1 MRDSRGR
8 WLRREEWHSICSR
21 HQVPRDG
28 CPLCGR
34 GCWRNVWLGRLSRLA
49 YAVAPRLWRRWANRN
64 RGDY

>member
-21 HQVPRDG
+21 HQTPQSG
-28 CPLCGR
+28 CPLCSR
-34 GCWRNVWLGRLSRLA
+34 GCWRNVWLGRLSRA
-49 YAVAPRLWRRWANRN
+49 IYAVAPRAWRWWQNRN